1 MNYFERKYKKNK
13 IWDLPLRLFH
23 ISLILLVIGSISSAK
38 MNMLDLHQYFGVALL
53 GLVFFRILWGFF
65 GTYYSRFSSFNL
77 SIVDALSQFSKTNN
91 ITSIR
96 TPIGCYS
103 TIIFMMVL
111 LSISVSGLFSSDDI
125 LYDAPLSFLTPN
137 LTSDWTYIH
146 NILHY
151 FLYILIG
158 IHISAILYYQIVKKM
173 KIIERVLDG
182 YSRIEKINIV
192 SINEKPLIGMVL
204 LLIFMILP
212 VLILFY
218 FS

>member
-1 MNYFERKYKKNK
+1 MKENIRNKK

-23 ISLILLVIGSISSAK
+23 ISLIFLVIGSISSAK
-38 MNMLDLHQYFGVALL
+38 LNMLDLHQYFGVALL
-53 GLVFFRILWGFF
+53 GLVFFRIIWGFF
-65 GTYYSRFSSFNL
+65 GTYYSSFKSFNL

-103 TIIFMMVL
+103 TIIIMMVL

-137 LTSDWTYIH
+137 FTSDWTYIH

-151 FLYILIG
+151 FLYILVG
-158 IHISAILYYQIVKKM
+158 IHILAILYYQIVKKM

-212 VLILFY
+212 VLILLY

>member
-1 MNYFERKYKKNK
+1 MKEKIRKKK

-23 ISLILLVIGSISSAK
+23 LSLILVVIGSIISAK
-38 MNMLDLHQYFGVALL
+38 LNMLDLHQYFGVALL

-65 GTYYSRFSSFNL
+65 GTFYSRFTSFNI
-77 SIVDALSQFSKTNN
+77 SIVDALFQFSKTNN

-103 TIIFMMVL
+103 TIIFLIVL

-137 LTSDWTYIH
+137 LTSDLTYIH

-158 IHISAILYYQIVKKM
+158 IHILAILYYQIVKKM

-192 SINEKPLIGMVL
+192 SINEKPLIGILL
-204 LLIFMILP
+204 LLIFTFSPI
-212 VLILFY
+212 LILLY
-218 FS
+218 FN

>member
-1 MNYFERKYKKNK
+1 LKEIIRNKK

-23 ISLILLVIGSISSAK
+23 ISLIFLVIGSISSAK
-38 MNMLDLHQYFGVALL
+38 LNMLDLHQYFGVALL

-65 GTYYSRFSSFNL
+65 GTYYSRFKSFNL
-77 SIVDALSQFSKTNN
+77 SIIDALSQFSKTNN

-103 TIIFMMVL
+103 TIIIMMVL

-151 FLYILIG
+151 LLYTLIG
-158 IHISAILYYQIVKKM
+158 IHIFAILYYQIVKKM
-173 KIIERVLDG
+173 KIIERILDG
-182 YSRIEKINIV
+182 YSRIEKMNIV
-192 SINEKPLIGMVL
+192 SINEKPLIGIL
-204 LLIFMILP
+204 ILLILTILP
-212 VLILFY
+212 VLILLY
-218 FS
+218 FN

>member
-1 MNYFERKYKKNK
+1 MKETIRNKK

-23 ISLILLVIGSISSAK
+23 LSLILVVVGSILSAK
-38 MNMLDLHQYFGVALL
+38 LNMLDLHQYFGTALL
-53 GLVFFRILWGFF
+53 GLVFFRILWGFL
-65 GTYYSRFSSFNL
+65 GTYYSRFTSFNL
-77 SIVDALSQFSKTNN
+77 SIIDALSQFSKTDN

-111 LSISVSGLFSSDDI
+111 LLISVSGLFSSDDI

-151 FLYILIG
+151 LLYILIG
-158 IHISAILYYQIVKKM
+158 IHILAILYYQIVKKM

-182 YSRIEKINIV
+182 YTRIKKINIV
-192 SINEKPLIGMVL
+192 SINEKPLIGILL
-204 LLIFMILP
+204 LLILTFLP
-212 VLILFY
+212 VLILLY
-218 FS
+218 FN

>member
-1 MNYFERKYKKNK
+1 MKENIRNKK

-23 ISLILLVIGSISSAK
+23 ISLILLVIGSILSAK

-53 GLVFFRILWGFF
+53 GLVFFRILWGVF
-65 GTYYSRFSSFNL
+65 GTYYSRFKSFNF
-77 SIVDALSQFSKTNN
+77 SIIDALSQFSKTNK

-151 FLYILIG
+151 LLYTLIG
-158 IHISAILYYQIVKKM
+158 IHIFAILYYQIVKKM

-192 SINEKPLIGMVL
+192 SINEKPLIGIVL
-204 LLIFMILP
+204 LLILTFLP
-212 VLILFY
+212 VLILLY
-218 FS
+218 FN

>member
-1 MNYFERKYKKNK
+1 
-13 IWDLPLRLFH
+13 
-23 ISLILLVIGSISSAK
+23 

-65 GTYYSRFSSFNL
+65 GTFYSRFTSFNF
-77 SIVDALSQFSKTNN
+77 SIVDAFSQFSKTNN

-103 TIIFMMVL
+103 TIIIMMVL

-158 IHISAILYYQIVKKM
+158 IHILAILYYQIVKKM

-192 SINEKPLIGMVL
+192 SINEKPLIGIFL
-204 LLIFMILP
+204 LLILTFSPI
-212 VLILFY
+212 LILLY
-218 FS
+218 FN

>member
-1 MNYFERKYKKNK
+1 MKENISNKK

-65 GTYYSRFSSFNL
+65 GTYYSRFKSFNL
-77 SIVDALSQFSKTNN
+77 SIIDALSQFSKTNK

-111 LSISVSGLFSSDDI
+111 LSITVSGLFSSDDI

-151 FLYILIG
+151 LLYTLIG
-158 IHISAILYYQIVKKM
+158 IHIFAILYYQIVKKM

-212 VLILFY
+212 VLILLY

>member
-1 MNYFERKYKKNK
+1 LKELIRNKK

-23 ISLILLVIGSISSAK
+23 ISLIFLVIGSILSAK
-38 MNMLDLHQYFGVALL
+38 LNMLDLHQYFGVALL
-53 GLVFFRILWGFF
+53 GLVLFRIIWGFF
-65 GTYYSRFSSFNL
+65 GTYYSSFKSFNL
-77 SIVDALSQFSKTNN
+77 SIIDALSQFSKTNT

-103 TIIFMMVL
+103 TLIFIIVL

-151 FLYILIG
+151 LLYTLIG
-158 IHISAILYYQIVKKM
+158 IHIFAILYYQIVKKM

-182 YSRIEKINIV
+182 YSRTEKINIV
-192 SINEKPLIGMVL
+192 SINEKPLIGIFL
-204 LLIFMILP
+204 LLILTFLP
-212 VLILFY
+212 ILILLY
-218 FS
+218 FN

>member
-1 MNYFERKYKKNK
+1 MKENIRNKK

-23 ISLILLVIGSISSAK
+23 LSLILVVVGSILSAK
-38 MNMLDLHQYFGVALL
+38 LNMLDLHQYFGVALL
-53 GLVFFRILWGFF
+53 GLIFFRILWGFF
-65 GTYYSRFSSFNL
+65 GTYYSRFTSFNL

-103 TIIFMMVL
+103 TIIIMMVL
-111 LSISVSGLFSSDDI
+111 LSISISGL
-125 LYDAPLSFLTPN
+125 FLTPN

-158 IHISAILYYQIVKKM
+158 IHILAILYYQIVKKM

-182 YSRIEKINIV
+182 YSRIDKIKIV
-192 SINEKPLIGMVL
+192 SINEKPLIGIFL
-204 LLIFMILP
+204 LLILTFSPI
-212 VLILFY
+212 LILLY
-218 FS
+218 FN

>member
-1 MNYFERKYKKNK
+1 MKENIRNKK

-38 MNMLDLHQYFGVALL
+38 MNMLNLHQYFGVALL

-65 GTYYSRFSSFNL
+65 GTYYSRFTSFNL
-77 SIVDALSQFSKTNN
+77 SIVDALSQFSKTNK

-151 FLYILIG
+151 LLYTLIG
-158 IHISAILYYQIVKKM
+158 IHIFAILYYQIVKKM

-192 SINEKPLIGMVL
+192 SINEKPLIGIVL
-204 LLIFMILP
+204 LLILTFLP
-212 VLILFY
+212 VLILLY
-218 FS
+218 FN

>member
-1 MNYFERKYKKNK
+1 MKENIRNKK

-23 ISLILLVIGSISSAK
+23 LSLILVVIGSILSAK
-38 MNMLDLHQYFGVALL
+38 LNLLDLHQYFGVALL

-65 GTYYSRFSSFNL
+65 GTYYSRFTSFNL

-151 FLYILIG
+151 LLYTLIG
-158 IHISAILYYQIVKKM
+158 IHILAILYYQIVKKM

-192 SINEKPLIGMVL
+192 SINEKPLIGILL
-204 LLIFMILP
+204 LLILTSLP
-212 VLILFY
+212 VLILLSFN
-218 FS
+218 

>member
-1 MNYFERKYKKNK
+1 M
-13 IWDLPLRLFH
+13 RLFH

-65 GTYYSRFSSFNL
+65 GTYYSRFKSFNL
-77 SIVDALSQFSKTNN
+77 SIIDALSQFSKTNN

-151 FLYILIG
+151 LLYILIG
-158 IHISAILYYQIVKKM
+158 IHILAILYYQIVKKM

-192 SINEKPLIGMVL
+192 SINEKPLIGILL
-204 LLIFMILP
+204 LLILTFLP
-212 VLILFY
+212 VLILLY
-218 FS
+218 FN

>member
-1 MNYFERKYKKNK
+1 MRNKK

-23 ISLILLVIGSISSAK
+23 FSLIIAVIGSISSAK
-38 MNMLDLHQYFGVALL
+38 LNMLDLHQYFGVALL

-65 GTYYSRFSSFNL
+65 GTYYSRFTSFNL
-77 SIVDALSQFSKTNN
+77 SIIDALSQFSKTNK

-103 TIIFMMVL
+103 TIIFMIVL

-151 FLYILIG
+151 LLYTLIG
-158 IHISAILYYQIVKKM
+158 IHIFAILYYQIVKKM

-192 SINEKPLIGMVL
+192 SINEKPLIGVL
-204 LLIFMILP
+204 LLLILTFLP
-212 VLILFY
+212 VLILLY
-218 FS
+218 FN

>member
-1 MNYFERKYKKNK
+1 MKENIRNKK

-23 ISLILLVIGSISSAK
+23 ISLIFLVIGSISSAK
-38 MNMLDLHQYFGVALL
+38 MNMLNLHQYFGVALL

-65 GTYYSRFSSFNL
+65 GTYYSRFTSFNL

-103 TIIFMMVL
+103 TIIFMIVL

-151 FLYILIG
+151 LLYTLIG
-158 IHISAILYYQIVKKM
+158 IHIFAILYYQIVKKM

-182 YSRIEKINIV
+182 YSRIEKIKIV
-192 SINEKPLIGMVL
+192 SINEKPLVGILL
-204 LLIFMILP
+204 LLILTFLP
-212 VLILFY
+212 VLILLY
-218 FS
+218 FN

>member
-1 MNYFERKYKKNK
+1 MKEIIRNKK

-23 ISLILLVIGSISSAK
+23 ISLIFLVIGSISSAK
-38 MNMLDLHQYFGVALL
+38 LNMLDLHQYFGVALL

-65 GTYYSRFSSFNL
+65 GTFYSRFTSFNL

-151 FLYILIG
+151 LLYTLIG
-158 IHISAILYYQIVKKM
+158 IHIFAILYYQIVKKM

-192 SINEKPLIGMVL
+192 SINEKPLIGIFL
-204 LLIFMILP
+204 LLILTFSPI
-212 VLILFY
+212 LILLY
-218 FS
+218 FN